1 MEKNLPHLRLWP
13 KGLAPPFPLLSAHS
27 AWPSARATGPAAGP
41 LFSHYH
47 PRPTRQRHQLLSF
60 FYLETCLSRTQANAA
75 RSRFFGISFSARQ
88 SSPYKAIGSL
98 HAFVFPSSCLHL
110 SPSPL
115 STVSRISPRCFNSRR
130 RGFRSGMPNSRP
142 QPRADLRNVVPKL
155 QSPFPC
161 FLPASSEFQSPPKWN
176 RSFIA
181 AVLAV
186 GPSASFPRP

>member
-1 MEKNLPHLRLWP
+1 MAHRPGPSLPSPFGPLS
-13 KGLAPPFPLLSAHS
+13 LAQRARNRPSSRPASFPS
-27 AWPSARATGPAAGP
+27 P
-41 LFSHYH
+41 LFSHCH
-47 PRPTRQRHQLLSF
+47 PRPARQRHQLLSFF
-60 FYLETCLSRTQANAA
+60 FYLETCLSRTQANVA
-75 RSRFFGISFSARQ
+75 RSRFSGISFSARQ
-88 SSPYKAIGSL
+88 LSPYKAPGSL
-98 HAFVFPSSCLHL
+98 HALVFPYSCLHL

-115 STVSRISPRCFNSRR
+115 STTSRISPRCFNSRR